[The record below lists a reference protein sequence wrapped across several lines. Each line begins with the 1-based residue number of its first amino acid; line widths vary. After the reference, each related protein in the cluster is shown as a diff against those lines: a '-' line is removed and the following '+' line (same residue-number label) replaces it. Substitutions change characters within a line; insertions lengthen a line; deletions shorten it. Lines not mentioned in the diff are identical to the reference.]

1 MNTSLFLL
9 RAIQVGLTISDLDDL
24 EFGQVID
31 LIVESGNDH
40 EQYAEVATQ
49 DDFDAF

>member
-9 RAIQVGLTISDLDDL
+9 RALQVGLKLEDLDNL

-31 LIVESGNDH
+31 LIVEYGNDH
-40 EQYAEVATQ
+40 EEYAEVATQ
-49 DDFDAF
+49 EDFDAF

>member
-1 MNTSLFLL
+1 MGLSLE
-9 RAIQVGLTISDLDDL
+9 DLDNL

-40 EQYAEVATQ
+40 ENYAEVATQ
-49 DDFDAF
+49 EDFDAF

>member
-9 RAIQVGLTISDLDDL
+9 RAIQVGLSLEDLDNL

-40 EQYAEVATQ
+40 ENYAEVATQ
-49 DDFDAF
+49 EDFDAF